1 MKPSFD
7 LFRHQHYTQG
17 YAKAWLAYEKD
28 AGETGFVVQALF
40 DGLNELEAFVQ
51 RQDGELL
58 QPKLASDLKVLVK
71 LMHDN
76 EEEALRVMKEWTVS
90 VGGR

>member
-1 MKPSFD
+1 M
-7 LFRHQHYTQG
+7 
-17 YAKAWLAYEKD
+17 
-28 AGETGFVVQALF
+28 
-40 DGLNELEAFVQ
+40 Q

-71 LMHDN
+71 VMHDN